1 MDRIIDSIMA
11 IETLFPIEAFIA
23 VLKKDYKNREA
34 PVITRNAAKGYNPY
48 CILISTLISLRTRDA
63 VTAAASERLFERA
76 KTPAEMIALGQ
87 ETTAELIYPASFYPT
102 KSERIIAISRI
113 LVKKYKSQVPET
125 LDELLTLP
133 GVGRKTANL
142 VLIEGFQ
149 KNAVCVDSHVH
160 RISNRIGFLE
170 TTTPEKTEMAL
181 RANLPEKYWIIYPE
195 MLVSFGQGVCRPV
208 SPFCSRCKVSRFCER
223 CGVTVSR

>member
-1 MDRIIDSIMA
+1 MDRIIDSLMA
-11 IETLFPIEAFIA
+11 IETLFPIEAFISA
-23 VLKKDYKNREA
+23 LKKDYKKREA
-34 PVITRNAAKGYNPY
+34 PIITRNAAKGYNPY

-63 VTAAASERLFERA
+63 VTAATSERLFEQA
-76 KTPAEMIALGQ
+76 KTPAEMITLGQ
-87 ETTAELIYPASFYPT
+87 EKTAELIYPASFYPT
-102 KSERIIAISRI
+102 KSERIITISRI
-113 LVKKYKSQVPET
+113 LVEKYNSQVPDT
-125 LDELLTLP
+125 LDQLLTLP

-181 RANLPEKYWIIYPE
+181 RETLPEKYWIIYAE
-195 MLVSFGQGVCRPV
+195 MLVSFGQVICRPV
-208 SPFCSRCKVSRFCER
+208 SPFCIRCPVEGICRKT
-223 CGVTVSR
+223 GVVKKR